1 MLELG
6 RVCVPIGLACD
17 LDCKYCYR
25 HMAKRRIPR
34 LNDLMRRYLQQL
46 DPSKT
51 IAVVASGGEP
61 LLYLNRVKELFSYV
75 PDGIHLKIMSNG
87 THLTQEIVDWIND
100 KDIELH
106 FSHDGTAT
114 EYLRGVDVLK
124 DEKLCSLI
132 RQVNTL
138 RVNSTICAG
147 NEDIVA
153 NYEYIADLLE
163 RDDFYYTFMP
173 FFGYEDETLLKNF
186 NYDKYMLSYRQY
198 VENVQSPLAF
208 YKHAPS
214 NGLNVLP
221 DGSVCGITTMNIYGT
236 VEDDME
242 TILERKLEVGDF
254 EACFGQ
260 KNCPIRDRCSFASQS
275 ATPHVCKCLRINTAV
290 CDYLDFEKREE

>member
-34 LNDLMRRYLQQL
+34 LNDLMRRYLKQL

-132 RQVNTL
+132 KQVNTL

-147 NEDIVA
+147 NEDIV
-153 NYEYIADLLE
+153 E
-163 RDDFYYTFMP
+163 
-173 FFGYEDETLLKNF
+173 
-186 NYDKYMLSYRQY
+186 
-198 VENVQSPLAF
+198 
-208 YKHAPS
+208 
-214 NGLNVLP
+214 
-221 DGSVCGITTMNIYGT
+221 
-236 VEDDME
+236 
-242 TILERKLEVGDF
+242 
-254 EACFGQ
+254 
-260 KNCPIRDRCSFASQS
+260 
-275 ATPHVCKCLRINTAV
+275 LRV
-290 CDYLDFEKREE
+290 HR